1 MNYLINKEMKSGKR
15 DGSRKP
21 MAKDGGQRKHL
32 AVVMTKEE
40 IMEKSTTDQILLIEE
55 LAEKITSNPEENVL
69 CE

>member
-1 MNYLINKEMKSGKR
+1 
-15 DGSRKP
+15 

-55 LAEKITSNPEENVL
+55 LAEKITSNPEENVI